1 MYVYLW
7 RALPGRRPVKIILL
21 VVLLAALVLVLME
34 VVFPG
39 GRDGCPIRT
48 SPFRASVPTPGREP
62 GPTPGALRT
71 GHPAALRVGNPARL
85 RVHYRCTVISAPSRS
100 ESERVCIC

>member
-34 VVFPG
+34 VVFPWVS
-39 GRDGCPIRT
+39 GRMHYTDVTVQGI
-48 SPFRASVPTPGREP
+48 
-62 GPTPGALRT
+62 GPHCG
-71 GHPAALRVGNPARL
+71 
-85 RVHYRCTVISAPSRS
+85 
-100 ESERVCIC
+100 